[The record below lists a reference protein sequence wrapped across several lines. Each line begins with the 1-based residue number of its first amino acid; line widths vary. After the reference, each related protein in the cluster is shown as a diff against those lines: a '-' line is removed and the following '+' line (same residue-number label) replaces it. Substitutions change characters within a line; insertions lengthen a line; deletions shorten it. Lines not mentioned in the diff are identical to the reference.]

1 VLLDRNHSR
10 WATLSGLTLALA
22 TAAWFF
28 CAAGTPNG
36 NSGGSVSGLIFGLLG
51 TLMMFF
57 AGLLGARRPLRHRR
71 IGSASFWLKGHL
83 WLGTLCIPFILFHAS
98 FAWGGPLEQI
108 LWICLILVAAS
119 GFFGLAVQQFLP
131 RLLWKNVPLESFEPQ
146 SPWLCDR
153 MTLSSDIRIAAAC
166 ESSFPEISEH
176 LLPTARHLVNNFD
189 EISAG
194 KESRGEKNARKL
206 LLMQQLSPA
215 DQRDFFWSMAKVAKS
230 ELKALTFEGDFPEL
244 LKTIYQNLRDQAPG
258 NDNPDPPKNV
268 AAPAPTVHAES
279 PPAAP
284 ARNRTTPP
292 PKEQSQSP
300 QTTPPKTSPL
310 ELMKQKAAEKAA
322 AAAAENNSTPAP
334 AEPPELTAEIPAPAT
349 PQPKLSPLEL
359 MKQKAAEKAAAA
371 AAENNSTPAPA
382 EPPELTAEIPAPAT
396 PQPKLSPLELMKQK
410 AAEKAA
416 AAAAENNSTPAP
428 AEPPELTA
436 EIPAPATPQPK
447 LSPLELMKQK
457 AAEKAAA
464 ENSAAP
470 PATPGENTPAATTA
484 APAVAKELPR
494 SIAKRSLPPAKTTP
508 PAPGAT
514 PTPPVA
520 KASPASPSP
529 EDRQI
534 LWNFYTQLVRPFL
547 ANSRSAATINTSPLA
562 NDVDA
567 GRRFR
572 EIRVALPVAQHDL
585 LQELQVCCDTR
596 RQIEQQR
603 TILRWMHWWLALHIP
618 VSMLLIV
625 FTIAHVVMALRV
637 VPFRF

>member
-359 MKQKAAEKAAAA
+359 MKQKAAEKAAA
-371 AAENNSTPAPA
+371 
-382 EPPELTAEIPAPAT
+382 
-396 PQPKLSPLELMKQK
+396 
-410 AAEKAA
+410 
-416 AAAAENNSTPAP
+416 
-428 AEPPELTA
+428 
-436 EIPAPATPQPK
+436 
-447 LSPLELMKQK
+447 
-457 AAEKAAA
+457 

-547 ANSRSAATINTSPLA
+547 ANSRSAATIKTSPLA

>member
-322 AAAAENNSTPAP
+322 GAAAENNATPAP
-334 AEPPELTAEIPAPAT
+334 AEPPE
-349 PQPKLSPLEL
+349 
-359 MKQKAAEKAAAA
+359 
-371 AAENNSTPAPA
+371 
-382 EPPELTAEIPAPAT
+382 
-396 PQPKLSPLELMKQK
+396 
-410 AAEKAA
+410 
-416 AAAAENNSTPAP
+416 
-428 AEPPELTA
+428 
-436 EIPAPATPQPK
+436 
-447 LSPLELMKQK
+447 
-457 AAEKAAA
+457 
-464 ENSAAP
+464 
-470 PATPGENTPAATTA
+470 
-484 APAVAKELPR
+484 
-494 SIAKRSLPPAKTTP
+494 
-508 PAPGAT
+508 
-514 PTPPVA
+514 
-520 KASPASPSP
+520 
-529 EDRQI
+529 
-534 LWNFYTQLVRPFL
+534 
-547 ANSRSAATINTSPLA
+547 
-562 NDVDA
+562 
-567 GRRFR
+567 
-572 EIRVALPVAQHDL
+572 
-585 LQELQVCCDTR
+585 
-596 RQIEQQR
+596 
-603 TILRWMHWWLALHIP
+603 
-618 VSMLLIV
+618 
-625 FTIAHVVMALRV
+625 
-637 VPFRF
+637 

>member
-349 PQPKLSPLEL
+349 PQ
-359 MKQKAAEKAAAA
+359 
-371 AAENNSTPAPA
+371 N
-382 EPPELTAEIPAPAT
+382 
-396 PQPKLSPLELMKQK
+396 
-410 AAEKAA
+410 
-416 AAAAENNSTPAP
+416 
-428 AEPPELTA
+428 
-436 EIPAPATPQPK
+436 K

-547 ANSRSAATINTSPLA
+547 ANSRSAATIKTSPLA

-625 FTIAHVVMALRV
+625 FTVAHVVMALRV

>member
-416 AAAAENNSTPAP
+416 A
-428 AEPPELTA
+428 
-436 EIPAPATPQPK
+436 
-447 LSPLELMKQK
+447 
-457 AAEKAAA
+457 

>member
-416 AAAAENNSTPAP
+416 A
-428 AEPPELTA
+428 
-436 EIPAPATPQPK
+436 
-447 LSPLELMKQK
+447 
-457 AAEKAAA
+457 

-625 FTIAHVVMALRV
+625 FTVAHVVMALRV

>member
-1 VLLDRNHSR
+1 MLLDRNHSR

-416 AAAAENNSTPAP
+416 A
-428 AEPPELTA
+428 
-436 EIPAPATPQPK
+436 
-447 LSPLELMKQK
+447 
-457 AAEKAAA
+457 

>member
-1 VLLDRNHSR
+1 MLLDRNHSR

-359 MKQKAAEKAAAA
+359 MKQKAAEKAAA
-371 AAENNSTPAPA
+371 
-382 EPPELTAEIPAPAT
+382 
-396 PQPKLSPLELMKQK
+396 
-410 AAEKAA
+410 
-416 AAAAENNSTPAP
+416 
-428 AEPPELTA
+428 
-436 EIPAPATPQPK
+436 
-447 LSPLELMKQK
+447 
-457 AAEKAAA
+457 

-625 FTIAHVVMALRV
+625 FTVAHVVMALRV